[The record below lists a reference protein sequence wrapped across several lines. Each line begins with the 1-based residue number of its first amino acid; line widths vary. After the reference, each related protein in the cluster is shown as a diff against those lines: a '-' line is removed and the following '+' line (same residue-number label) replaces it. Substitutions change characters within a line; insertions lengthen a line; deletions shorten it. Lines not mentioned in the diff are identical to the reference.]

1 MKKIK
6 SKLALLFSV
15 ALLGTMFIVP
25 SASAETTE
33 QWATLYEQNFKE
45 EGLTKDEVIA
55 DGLYL
60 NAEKW
65 WINTKDG
72 LRTSSTDQYV
82 YYTQDLGNKYKISGT
97 FNYGSNSWPIIYG
110 GTINEAGTQ
119 ISGKQL
125 FIDKNGAKAKL
136 DGEALQNC
144 YDAYATHKFEL
155 LYDNGTVT
163 VTMKDSNGTVKETK
177 SKTYDSV
184 FSSNYFGWKT
194 AGGWLGHMAMY
205 DLKIEVP
212 AITAEFPVSSPF
224 AVERPIEISFNK
236 SVDGETV
243 ADALSISPEA
253 GDATVTMSDDGM
265 TAYVKYSNLTP
276 LETYTLSLGTFSN
289 ENGVYADEDTY
300 EFSVYEL
307 ANAVSDNFKAVTTIK
322 NGETFTSWIKLSSLA
337 QNITSVKLCTNE
349 NTEGVSATY
358 DSVTGRYVAETSMTE
373 TGEIWFEVTDDDDI
387 TISVTSDYPV
397 YVQEF
402 SAAPIGF
409 IDSSGN
415 AVTSL
420 STGAPLTAEFDTDL
434 DDTDS
439 ITVMC
444 FYDSEGKMIK
454 LVSAN
459 GNTAEIDA
467 VPANAV
473 SVKAMMFKSFA
484 SPSMVC
490 GGLEL
495 N

>member
-65 WINTKDG
+65 WINTSDG

-119 ISGKQL
+119 ISGKPL
-125 FIDKNGAKAKL
+125 LIEKNGVEAKL

-300 EFSVYEL
+300 EFFVYEL
-307 ANAVSDNFKAVTTIK
+307 AILPVSQK
-322 NGETFTSWIKLSSLA
+322 N
-337 QNITSVKLCTNE
+337 
-349 NTEGVSATY
+349 
-358 DSVTGRYVAETSMTE
+358 
-373 TGEIWFEVTDDDDI
+373 
-387 TISVTSDYPV
+387 
-397 YVQEF
+397 
-402 SAAPIGF
+402 
-409 IDSSGN
+409 
-415 AVTSL
+415 
-420 STGAPLTAEFDTDL
+420 
-434 DDTDS
+434 
-439 ITVMC
+439 
-444 FYDSEGKMIK
+444 
-454 LVSAN
+454 
-459 GNTAEIDA
+459 
-467 VPANAV
+467 
-473 SVKAMMFKSFA
+473 
-484 SPSMVC
+484 
-490 GGLEL
+490 
-495 N
+495 

>member
-33 QWATLYEQNFKE
+33 QWATLYEQNFKQA
-45 EGLTKDEVIA
+45 GLTKA
-55 DGLYL
+55 DLTAEGWTGLDK
-60 NAEKW
+60 AE
-65 WINTKDG
+65 
-72 LRTSSTDQYV
+72 LSSSGIKGV
-82 YYTQDLGNKYKISGT
+82 YPD
-97 FNYGSNSWPIIYG
+97 G
-110 GTINEAGTQ
+110 GTIKYTADVGSKYKL
-119 ISGKQL
+119 SGKMYMTYG
-125 FIDKNGAKAKL
+125 KNGLVFAF
-136 DGEALQNC
+136 GRSSGNS
-144 YDAYATHKFEL
+144 
-155 LYDNGTVT
+155 VT
-163 VTMKDSNGTVKETK
+163 VNLSENKSTALSCGSKSVTFDFKYGAGRQYNYTFLCDGKSVTATLSTEDVSKTK
-177 SKTYDSV
+177 SLTLDEDITP
-184 FSSNYFGWKT
+184 YFEYAHKSYSDIR
-194 AGGWLGHMAMY
+194 LQSFK
-205 DLKIEVP
+205 LEVP

-322 NGETFTSWIKLSSLA
+322 NGETFTSWIKLSSHA

>member
-1 MKKIK
+1 
-6 SKLALLFSV
+6 
-15 ALLGTMFIVP
+15 
-25 SASAETTE
+25 
-33 QWATLYEQNFKE
+33 
-45 EGLTKDEVIA
+45 
-55 DGLYL
+55 
-60 NAEKW
+60 
-65 WINTKDG
+65 
-72 LRTSSTDQYV
+72 
-82 YYTQDLGNKYKISGT
+82 
-97 FNYGSNSWPIIYG
+97 
-110 GTINEAGTQ
+110 
-119 ISGKQL
+119 
-125 FIDKNGAKAKL
+125 
-136 DGEALQNC
+136 
-144 YDAYATHKFEL
+144 
-155 LYDNGTVT
+155 
-163 VTMKDSNGTVKETK
+163 
-177 SKTYDSV
+177 
-184 FSSNYFGWKT
+184 
-194 AGGWLGHMAMY
+194 
-205 DLKIEVP
+205 
-212 AITAEFPVSSPF
+212 
-224 AVERPIEISFNK
+224 
-236 SVDGETV
+236 
-243 ADALSISPEA
+243 
-253 GDATVTMSDDGM
+253 
-265 TAYVKYSNLTP
+265 
-276 LETYTLSLGTFSN
+276 
-289 ENGVYADEDTY
+289 
-300 EFSVYEL
+300 
-307 ANAVSDNFKAVTTIK
+307 
-322 NGETFTSWIKLSSLA
+322 
-337 QNITSVKLCTNE
+337 
-349 NTEGVSATY
+349 
-358 DSVTGRYVAETSMTE
+358 MTE